1 MTNWTLLTVA
11 AFVIAALYH
20 RVKAW
25 DEQQEGQAR
34 PFGRSAR

>member
-1 MTNWTLLTVA
+1 MFNWTLLTVA

-25 DEQQEGQAR
+25 DEQQERQPR
-34 PFGRSAR
+34 PFGQPLR